1 MTEATISPEV
11 QQMLPEAVREVT
23 GLYMGDQLN
32 NFLLRDQSLQERE
45 QFWKETANEFLPFA
59 DKIIDLWEVVTDA
72 ETTKKG
78 YPDFVGVHFFKAG
91 DKEAESL
98 LTDVLFART
107 IKSPGY
113 MDYGMN
119 VVKEAEVM
127 VRELGV
133 QDGLGGAQIKEI
145 TLDKTVE
152 SVLTGSLK
160 LIRQTQLEKK

>member
-98 LTDVLFART
+98 LTDVLFA
-107 IKSPGY
+107 
-113 MDYGMN
+113 YG
-119 VVKEAEVM
+119 
-127 VRELGV
+127 R
-133 QDGLGGAQIKEI
+133 I
-145 TLDKTVE
+145 
-152 SVLTGSLK
+152 S
-160 LIRQTQLEKK
+160 